1 MTLKL
6 NGSSGSVALDAP
18 TSTTGGADITFKLPV
33 ADGSAGQV
41 LTSDGSGNLSWK
53 YPSIAFADQ
62 WRLTTEFSGDADPI
76 TTAVQRVNSTGQG
89 TIGAQM
95 SPSSGIWTFPATGIW
110 QVSMHSEHSHSSL
123 DDHAV
128 QVYIKATTNNGTAWS
143 DVALSKTNNVN
154 DSTNAA
160 THNDVSTLI
169 DVTDV
174 GQVKVAFK
182 VDCQHA
188 STETKSSDATNRTSF
203 TFLRLGDT

>member
-143 DVALSKTNNVN
+143 DVSLSKTNNVN

>member
-1 MTLKL
+1 MALIL
-6 NGSSGSVALDAP
+6 NGSTNTIAGLAVGGLPDGSVDTDTLA
-18 TSTTGGADITFKLPV
+18 SSVNVI
-33 ADGSAGQV
+33 
-41 LTSDGSGNLSWK
+41 K
-53 YPSIAFADQ
+53 YADQ

-89 TIGAQM
+89 QIGAQM

-154 DSTNAA
+154 DSSNQA

-203 TFLRLGDT
+203 TFIRLGGT